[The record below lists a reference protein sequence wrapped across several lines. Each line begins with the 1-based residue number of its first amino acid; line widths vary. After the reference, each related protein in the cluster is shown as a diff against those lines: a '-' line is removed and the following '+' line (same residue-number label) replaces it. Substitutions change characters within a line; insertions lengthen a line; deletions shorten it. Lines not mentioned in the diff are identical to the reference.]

1 MKKGHLEAGEGKGA
15 TYIDRIVK
23 KKNSIMTVDAAPD
36 AGATMAMVRW
46 GFEFGLRLCRTRGV
60 AEGGIVVDMG
70 VG

>member
-1 MKKGHLEAGEGKGA
+1 
-15 TYIDRIVK
+15 
-23 KKNSIMTVDAAPD
+23 MTVDAAPD

-46 GFEFGLRLCRTRGV
+46 GFEFGLRLCRTRGEELGWVV